1 MKKKRKKTRY
11 KWILIAAGLIAAAL
25 IVCILNVET
34 IKEDKKEERAREYQP
49 EIYVRKDSQGQKIA
63 IIIDDI
69 GHDLSPLNGFLK
81 IDAPITFSILPH
93 CAYSIDAA
101 EKLHLAGREILL
113 HLPMEPHDY
122 PDKDPGP
129 GALFTRMSKE
139 ELRRQIDEN
148 IKAVPYIVG
157 VNNHMGSKF
166 MEGKDKLNAVF
177 SKLDE
182 EGLFFVDSLTTGN
195 SNGREL
201 AEKTGLRFACR
212 DTFFIDNTRDSTIIV
227 QNFKNLIKK
236 RKQWQTLLL
245 IGHPYPC
252 TISALKEVIPI
263 IRAEGISIVPVSDLI
278 S

>member
-1 MKKKRKKTRY
+1 
-11 KWILIAAGLIAAAL
+11 LIAAGLIAAVL

-34 IKEDKKEERAREYQP
+34 IKEVDKEERALKYQP
-49 EIYVRKDSQGQKIA
+49 EIYVREDSQGQKIA

-69 GHDLSPLNGFLK
+69 GHDMSSLNGLLE
-81 IDAPITFSILPH
+81 INAPITFSILPH
-93 CAYSIDAA
+93 CACSVDAA
-101 EKLHLAGREILL
+101 EKLHLTGREILL

-122 PDKDPGP
+122 PDRDPGP
-129 GALFTRMSKE
+129 GALFTWMSKE
-139 ELRRQIDEN
+139 DLRRRIDEN
-148 IKAVPYIVG
+148 IRAVPYIVG

-166 MEGKDKLNAVF
+166 MEDKDKLNAVF
-177 SKLDE
+177 NKLDE
-182 EGLFFVDSLTTGN
+182 EGLFFVDSLTTRN
-195 SNGREL
+195 SNGRKL

-212 DTFFIDNTRDSTIIV
+212 DTFFIDNTRDCTVIV
-227 QNFKNLIKK
+227 KNFKNLIEK